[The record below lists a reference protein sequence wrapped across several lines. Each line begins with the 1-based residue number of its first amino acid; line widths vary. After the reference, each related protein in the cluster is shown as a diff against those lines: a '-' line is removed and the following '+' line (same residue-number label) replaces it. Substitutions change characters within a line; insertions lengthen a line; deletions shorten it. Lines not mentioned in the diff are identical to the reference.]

1 VGAAAA
7 ATQTTLS
14 FSGGRELEIVQ
25 YAVTASA
32 GYIGASR
39 WSVRGSIGTVLDG
52 TLEGEGRTHD
62 IGPGIVGAA
71 SASKQW
77 AFGAW
82 FVTGSLGAGVSRT
95 TTLEDG
101 GGRQSLVGIDVI
113 RAGVLAGRTFGVA
126 SPYVMAR
133 GFGGPV
139 FWTLDAMDV
148 RGTDTSKFQLGA
160 GVSVT
165 TASGLSLLLDVSA
178 LGERS
183 ASLGMSYRL

>member
-1 VGAAAA
+1 
-7 ATQTTLS
+7 
-14 FSGGRELEIVQ
+14 
-25 YAVTASA
+25 VTASA

-39 WSVRGSIGTVLDG
+39 WSVRGSFGTVLDG
-52 TLEGEGRTHD
+52 ALEGDGRMHD

-95 TTLEDG
+95 TTREDG
-101 GGRQSLVGIDVI
+101 GGSGGAAGARQTLIGVDMI
-113 RAGVLAGRTFGVA
+113 RAGVMAGRTFGVA

-139 FWTLDAMDV
+139 YWTLDAMDI
-148 RGTDTSKFQLGA
+148 RGSDTSHFQLGA

-165 TASGLSLLLDVSA
+165 TASGLSFLLDISA

>member
-1 VGAAAA
+1 MFEGD
-7 ATQTTLS
+7 
-14 FSGGRELEIVQ
+14 RELEIVQ
-25 YAVTASA
+25 YAATASA
-32 GYIGASR
+32 GYLGASR
-39 WSVRGSIGTVLDG
+39 WSVRGSIGAVLDG
-52 TLEGEGRTHD
+52 ALEGAGRTHD
-62 IGPGIVGAA
+62 IGPGLVVAA

-82 FVTGSLGAGVSRT
+82 FVTASAGAGVSRT
-95 TTLEDG
+95 TTRERGAG
-101 GGRQSLVGIDVI
+101 GERQALIGIDII
-113 RAGVLAGRTFGVA
+113 RAGVMAGRTFGIA

-139 FWTLDAMDV
+139 LWTLDAMDV

-165 TASGLSLLLDVSA
+165 TTSGLSLLLDVSA

>member
-1 VGAAAA
+1 
-7 ATQTTLS
+7 
-14 FSGGRELEIVQ
+14 
-25 YAVTASA
+25 VTASG

-39 WSVRGSIGTVLDG
+39 WSVRGSIGTVIDG
-52 TLEGEGRTHD
+52 RLEGDGRTHD

-82 FVTGSLGAGVSRT
+82 FVTGSVGAGVSRT
-95 TTLEDG
+95 TTREEG
-101 GGRQSLVGIDVI
+101 GERRSLIGIDLI
-113 RAGVLAGRTFGVA
+113 RAGVMAGRTFGVV
-126 SPYVMAR
+126 SPYAMAR

-139 FWTLDAMDV
+139 LWTLDQMDV

-160 GVSVT
+160 GVSVM
-165 TASGLSLLLDVSA
+165 TAWGLSFLLDVSA